1 MVLESG
7 GLVIEGHTG
16 KSIIIEQYEE
26 DKTDKKGEGLSSLST
41 ISGNVILTTRNHRY
55 PGDDCNGKD
64 DRKKG
69 LTVLNLNGLKDNTG
83 FGLYVN
89 DNGTNIEIKPVSRNC
104 CNNVVIKIPNTMN
117 ITGNINGIVNQNPI
131 KISKISGEIDL
142 STQYKTDGRR

>member
-41 ISGNVILTTRNHRY
+41 ISGNVILTTRNHRC

-64 DRKKG
+64 DRKK
-69 LTVLNLNGLKDNTG
+69 D
-83 FGLYVN
+83 
-89 DNGTNIEIKPVSRNC
+89 
-104 CNNVVIKIPNTMN
+104 
-117 ITGNINGIVNQNPI
+117 
-131 KISKISGEIDL
+131 
-142 STQYKTDGRR
+142 